1 MDMNRSWEDNNEG
14 KTDLNERKETIF
26 PWHMESSGMKEF
38 SLTLCEMLLIFVLE
52 LNLIL
57 A

>member
-1 MDMNRSWEDNNEG
+1 MKDE
-14 KTDLNERKETIF
+14 KTDLNERKDTIF
-26 PWHMESSGMKEF
+26 PCTWKEAMARNRLVSGMKEF